1 MKTICSRIG
10 PGTGLHKVDED
21 PCEVDQVE
29 RIELYLLKE
38 CKKNTKSCK
47 DSVIKNKQLCEI
59 MKTLTYIHNFQRSYL

>member
-21 PCEVDQVE
+21 PCEVDPLV
-29 RIELYLLKE
+29 RIGLYLLKE
-38 CKKNTKSCK
+38 CKKNTKSSK

-59 MKTLTYIHNFQRSYL
+59 MKTLTCIHNSQGSYL